1 MPSRTIPNNARP
13 GAQNGR
19 WKGGE
24 RIPTSHGYVRVRVGQ
39 AHPLADSE
47 GYAYEHLIVWLAA
60 GRPMPGPAELLH
72 HKSEDKTDNRLGNL
86 ELITRA
92 EHSRMHAAKQLR
104 QRGRFARQE
113 AAERAVVPCAG

>member
-19 WKGGE
+19 WRGGE
-24 RIPTSHGYVRVRVGQ
+24 RIPTSHGYVRVRVGVE
-39 AHPLADSE
+39 HPLADSE
-47 GYAYEHLIVWLAA
+47 GFAYEHLVIWLAA
-60 GRPMPGPAELLH
+60 GRAMPGPDELIH

-104 QRGRFARQE
+104 QRGRFAR
-113 AAERAVVPCAG
+113 AETVTQAVAP